1 MTYLQENI
9 KLALA
14 SVLAFVL
21 VIAPLVIGYQVS
33 QFVWGLCFS
42 GAVVLTIKLFYEC
55 GKYDGSFEKRCATH
69 TTS

>member
-14 SVLAFVL
+14 SILAFVL

-33 QFVWGLCFS
+33 QFAWGLCFS
-42 GAVVLTIKLFYEC
+42 GAVLLTIKLFYEC
-55 GKYDGSFEKRCATH
+55 GKYDGSFEKRGVTHATN
-69 TTS
+69 